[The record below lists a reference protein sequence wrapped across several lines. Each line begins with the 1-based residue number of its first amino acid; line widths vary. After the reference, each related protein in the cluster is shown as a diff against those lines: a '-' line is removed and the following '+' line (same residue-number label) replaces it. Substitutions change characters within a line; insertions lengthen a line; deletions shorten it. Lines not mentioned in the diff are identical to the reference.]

1 MIKKTFLTIFLSTF
15 LLTSC
20 GKKGGLETPKN
31 PNRPVF
37 DNLIEEN

>member
-1 MIKKTFLTIFLSTF
+1 MIKKTFLAIFLLTF

-20 GKKGGLETPKN
+20 GKKSGLETPKN